1 MFKLPIGVDIN
12 NLIDD
17 LRVFSWEASDILLHY
32 SKKLKNPN
40 NAKEI
45 IQTINEYDPV
55 TSADLEV
62 NDLIIKRI
70 NKNYKEVDWKIISEE
85 NVKIGIDDVL
95 DINPKWIWV
104 LDPLDGTK
112 DFIQGTANY
121 AMHLA
126 LNYKKKPCL
135 GLVLIPERDELW
147 ITDSKNTW
155 YEKKNGLKGKASLP
169 KSKPLSEMTIVTSKN
184 HRNASLRNLINN
196 IGFSKVNVMGSIGCK
211 ITSILRG
218 ECDIY
223 ICYSLPGKS
232 SPKDWDFAAPEA
244 ILRAAGGAVTNIDNE
259 ELRYGS
265 KNYNQGGI
273 IIASSNKKTHKDLCL
288 QIKEI
293 IVKNDLYNFNS

>member
-1 MFKLPIGVDIN
+1 MFELPIGVDIN

-17 LRVFSWEASDILLHY
+17 LRVFSWEASEILLRY

-40 NAKEI
+40 NVKEI
-45 IQTINEYDPV
+45 IKTKNESDPV
-55 TSADLEV
+55 TAADLEV

-85 NVKIGIDDVL
+85 NVKIGIDDVT
-95 DINPKWIWV
+95 DINPKWMWV

-126 LNYKKKPCL
+126 LNYEKKPCI

-155 YEKKNGLKGKASLP
+155 YEKKNGLIGKPSLP
-169 KSKPLSEMTIVTSKN
+169 KNKPLREMTIVTSKN
-184 HRNASLRNLINN
+184 HRNASLRNLITN
-196 IGFSKVNVMGSIGCK
+196 IGFRKVNVMGSIGCK

-218 ECDIY
+218 ECDVY
-223 ICYSLPGKS
+223 ISLSLPGKS

-244 ILRAAGGAVTNIDNE
+244 ILRAAGGAITNLDNE
-259 ELRYGS
+259 EITYCNSNFR
-265 KNYNQGGI
+265 QEGI
-273 IIASSNKKTHKDLCL
+273 IIASSNKDVHKDICS

-293 IVKNDLYNFNS
+293 IIRNNLYPFNC